1 MIVYLIPSG
10 ATLLSKKGR
19 AQGWRQSPLDR
30 TGWKSVKVLAHLLR
44 GRGITKILTSDLFEQ
59 SARLIGRELK
69 LPVVVDQNWRH
80 FNIGRHSGKSLVTV
94 NDIIE
99 KAVEQWK
106 TNPDIPISG
115 GDSLTSWR
123 TRTLKAMTRMIALNS
138 D

>member
-1 MIVYLIPSG
+1 
-10 ATLLSKKGR
+10 
-19 AQGWRQSPLDR
+19 
-30 TGWKSVKVLAHLLR
+30 
-44 GRGITKILTSDLFEQ
+44 RGITKILTSDLFEQ

-138 D
+138 DIALVQDLRGIAALRALTSGPEFDSASLAH